1 MSDQGTNPA
10 PPAGDSG
17 NGGRKDGRRNPDI
30 PFVRRSV
37 FVYPVAILVVF
48 GFIVMALAR
57 SIFVL
62 VLPGEVGVLYS
73 LFFGGTQTL
82 KVYGEGLVVKLPWN
96 RFFTYDTRLQALRQP
111 LYALSQ
117 EGMSVQV
124 ELSVF
129 FRASPKLAGRLHKE
143 LGPQYINRVISP
155 LVISTVREMISHHR
169 SHELYTVGFD
179 YLQNEIEKE
188 LKANPISEMIE
199 FTDVLISR
207 LDLPPVVLRA
217 IEYKLEQEQIAKA
230 YEYVLQSQRAEAERK
245 RIEAIGIQN
254 FYSIVSSAL
263 TPPLLT
269 WRGIEATVEIA
280 RAPNSK
286 VVVVGSGKDQLPI
299 ILGGEIGQLPQQPPP
314 PVPPVSPDSNQN
326 QLDRQMSLPRLFPP
340 QTDPTQAMPQ
350 QGMPPG
356 SNSGATSLLSGNSYN
371 PGAPTPQATMP
382 APMPQNPQAYL
393 PQVPTSQNYVPP
405 ITSAPPP
412 APPGIQPIAP
422 LQPQQPPPR
431 R

>member
-10 PPAGDSG
+10 PAAGADK
-17 NGGRKDGRRNPDI
+17 NDKRRNPDI
-30 PFVRRSV
+30 PFVRRSF
-37 FVYPVAILVVF
+37 FVYPVAIIVVL
-48 GFIVMALAR
+48 GFILMAMSR

-96 RFFTYDTRLQALRQP
+96 RFFTYDTRLQAVHQP

-269 WRGIEATVEIA
+269 WRGIEATVELA

-299 ILGGEIGQLPQQPPP
+299 ILGGEIGQLPQQPPA
-314 PVPPVSPDSNQN
+314 PVPPVSADSNRLD
-326 QLDRQMSLPRLFPP
+326 QLMSLPRLFPP
-340 QTDPTQAMPQ
+340 QTDTTQAMPQ
-350 QGMPPG
+350 QGMPAGTNNG
-356 SNSGATSLLSGNSYN
+356 STSLLSGNSYN
-371 PGAPTPQATMP
+371 PGAPTPRAVLPQP
-382 APMPQNPQAYL
+382 LPQNPQAYL
-393 PQVPTSQNYVPP
+393 PQVPAAQNYVPP
-405 ITSAPPP
+405 IGSQPPP
-412 APPGIQPIAP
+412 ASPGIQPVAP
-422 LQPQQPPPR
+422 MQPQQQQPAQR
-431 R
+431 

>member
-1 MSDQGTNPA
+1 MSDQGTNTA
-10 PPAGDSG
+10 PSAGDNG
-17 NGGRKDGRRNPDI
+17 NDKGRNPDI
-30 PFVRRSV
+30 PFVRRSI

-48 GFIVMALAR
+48 GFIVMALSR
-57 SIFVL
+57 SIFVM
-62 VLPGEVGVLYS
+62 VMPGEVGVLYD
-73 LFFGGTQTL
+73 LFFGGTQTV
-82 KVYGEGLVVKLPWN
+82 KVYGEGLVTKLPWN

-188 LKANPISEMIE
+188 LRGNPISEMIE

-269 WRGIEATVEIA
+269 WRGIEATVEMA

-299 ILGGEIGQLPQQPPP
+299 ILGGEIGQLPQTPPP
-314 PVPPVSPDSNQN
+314 PVAPVSPESN
-326 QLDRQMSLPRLFPP
+326 QLDRLMSLPRLFPP

-356 SNSGATSLLSGNSYN
+356 SNTGGASLLSGNSYN
-371 PGAPTPQATMP
+371 PGATTPQATL
-382 APMPQNPQAYL
+382 PQNLPQTPQPYL
-393 PQVPTSQNYVPP
+393 PQVPGPQNYVPP
-405 ITSAPPP
+405 IVSAPPP
-412 APPGIQPIAP
+412 APPGIQPVAP
-422 LQPQQPPPR
+422 LQQQVPR
-431 R
+431 